1 MKNHGQSSN
10 VRTRALAEAQT
21 LHAYANRP
29 IASEALATVYRVY
42 VANEK
47 NYAFYPYFLANG
59 IQGATILS
67 ATGIWQ
73 GTAERSNVVEII
85 GTFEDRNKV
94 IKFAA
99 DLAHGWKQSEVLV
112 TWQNA
117 RTFESVTVYGR

>member
-1 MKNHGQSSN
+1 MKNLGQSHNKLTVS
-10 VRTRALAEAQT
+10 LANAQT

-42 VANEK
+42 VANVD
-47 NYAFYPYFLANG
+47 YAPFLPYLDAAG

-73 GTAERSNVVEII
+73 GSVERSNVVEII

-117 RTFESVTVYGR
+117 RTFETVTVYGR

>member
-21 LHAYANRP
+21 LHAYANR
-29 IASEALATVYRVY
+29 ATVYRVY
-42 VANEK
+42 VANK
-47 NYAFYPYFLANG
+47 NYAFYPYLLANG

-67 ATGIWQ
+67 ATGLWR

-117 RTFESVTVYGR
+117 RTFE